1 MAICSTIVPL
11 KGCHLRIHELS
22 TERQLYAYDGGF
34 ATPKENIKNQGAST
48 TYAEVENSIGTS
60 RIENIAGFRM
70 AGIVRP
76 EPNTSLF
83 YPLTLLLYVKT
94 KLDIGKHLLISL
106 VIGTLP
112 EETIVK
118 PEIIQKNNEIYIKQ
132 ESKEAQVFLK
142 K

>member
-60 RIENIAGFRM
+60 RIENIAGFRT
-70 AGIVRP
+70 AGSFDQNQIR
-76 EPNTSLF
+76 
-83 YPLTLLLYVKT
+83 
-94 KLDIGKHLLISL
+94 
-106 VIGTLP
+106 
-112 EETIVK
+112 
-118 PEIIQKNNEIYIKQ
+118 
-132 ESKEAQVFLK
+132 VFFIR
-142 K
+142 